1 MSTAFAVLVLLWQSW
16 TCVQGRVTYFAEW
29 FHNIIVLLN
38 MGTPLIACLHANWVN
53 VNLPGY
59 HAILYN
65 VHVCNSYITGPRF
78 VAILLHC
85 KSMRAFTVQ

>member
-1 MSTAFAVLVLLWQSW
+1 
-16 TCVQGRVTYFAEW
+16 
-29 FHNIIVLLN
+29 

-59 HAILYN
+59 HTILYN
-65 VHVCNSYITGPRF
+65 VRVCNSYITGPRF

-85 KSMRAFTVQ
+85 KSMRASARGLSQCNEMATNRGHVI